1 MSAPMRLDTLL
12 AGFADP
18 GPHAGLMVN
27 GLGLDSRQLHAGDA
41 FIALA
46 GSRGH
51 GLQFAAQAEAAGAV
65 AVIAETDN
73 ATALAAPR
81 IPLVPVAGLREN
93 LGSIAARFYGD
104 ATRNLRV
111 IGVTGTNGKTST
123 VQLLA
128 QALYALGRKP
138 ATIGTLGSGLHGH
151 IDAGE
156 RTTPDAI
163 SVQRLMA
170 DFRDAGA
177 SDVAMEVS
185 SHALSQA
192 RVAGVHFHLAVF
204 TNLTRDHLDYHGDM
218 QSYAN
223 AKQGLFRMP
232 GLAAAAINLDDEC
245 GRRFFSELPAGVSA
259 IGFGIE
265 HADASVRASRIETR
279 AAGLGFDLHTPW
291 GEARIESRL
300 LGRFNVSNLLAVVA
314 SLGLLG
320 YDFNA
325 ICAALA
331 ELDPVPGRMNRLG
344 GSEGCAL
351 VVIDYAHTPDALQQA
366 LASARE
372 HCANQLLC
380 VFGCGGER
388 DVGKRPLM
396 AEIAERLADRVIVT
410 DDNPRSEDGA
420 RIVADIL
427 AGFERAEAVVV
438 ERDRRRAIERA
449 VHCAGAGDVV
459 LIAGKGHEP
468 CQEVNGVMHAFDDVE
483 VARTAIEA
491 KPC

>member
-1 MSAPMRLDTLL
+1 
-12 AGFADP
+12 
-18 GPHAGLMVN
+18 
-27 GLGLDSRQLHAGDA
+27 
-41 FIALA
+41 
-46 GSRGH
+46 
-51 GLQFAAQAEAAGAV
+51 
-65 AVIAETDN
+65 
-73 ATALAAPR
+73 
-81 IPLVPVAGLREN
+81 
-93 LGSIAARFYGD
+93 
-104 ATRNLRV
+104 
-111 IGVTGTNGKTST
+111 
-123 VQLLA
+123 
-128 QALYALGRKP
+128 
-138 ATIGTLGSGLHGH
+138 
-151 IDAGE
+151 
-156 RTTPDAI
+156 
-163 SVQRLMA
+163 
-170 DFRDAGA
+170 
-177 SDVAMEVS
+177 
-185 SHALSQA
+185 
-192 RVAGVHFHLAVF
+192 
-204 TNLTRDHLDYHGDM
+204 
-218 QSYAN
+218 YAN

-245 GRRFFSELPAGVSA
+245 GRRFFSELPAGVAA

-265 HADASVRASRIETR
+265 HADAAVRGSRIETR
-279 AAGLGFDLHTPW
+279 AAGLGFDLHSPW

-427 AGFERAEAVVV
+427 AGFDRAEAVVV

-449 VHCAGAGDVV
+449 VGGAGPGDVV

-468 CQEVNGVMHAFDDVE
+468 YQEVNGVMHAFDDFE

-491 KPC
+491 RPC